1 MHEVRARSVRS
12 WSMRGAGKSKSGDS
26 SSSSSSLSAK
36 GDAFEREQALANAC
50 ARKHTWLFNLPFVN
64 RFDDLGRLAP
74 LIGARNPHD
83 FSWSTS
89 FDADFIGAL
98 CYEGFLPM
106 AERLAPKE
114 YALMPKLHAERCV
127 LPTADVHVRK
137 STRKRA
143 READARGS
151 RFLLTADQRFDEV
164 CAAIVAQHGENWFHP
179 PLVAAFREMRARGDG
194 GVHGG
199 RVTIHSFELWQ
210 EQPGGGAPILVAGE
224 VGYRVGA
231 CYTSL
236 SGFCKADSAGTVQMA
251 SMVAVLA
258 ERGVRLWDLGMV
270 LPYKANMGAFSEPRL
285 AFLKRLHGLR
295 DDRQGRSL
303 SQPAYLHA
311 LELLNS
317 FAAWQRAA
325 KAQVDGASA
334 AAPAAAPVAAPAAAP
349 VASAVTTPAAETTP
363 PVVPSAAL
371 GLASS
376 SIALAPAPAL
386 SKSQQRKLRKEEQ
399 RRLRKAGRSSNSG
412 SAGASGQPLEAE
424 AALALGGQA
433 GGQEGAGSPPR
444 VS

>member
-1 MHEVRARSVRS
+1 VRANV
-12 WSMRGAGKSKSGDS
+12 
-26 SSSSSSLSAK
+26 
-36 GDAFEREQALANAC
+36 C

-64 RFDDLGRLAP
+64 RFDDLGRLVP
-74 LIGARNPHD
+74 LIGARNPTD

-89 FDADFIGAL
+89 FDADFIGSL

-127 LPTADVHVRK
+127 LPIVDVHVRK

-143 READARGS
+143 REAQARGC

-164 CAAIVAQHGENWFHP
+164 CAAIVMQHGENWFHP

-210 EQPGGGAPILVAGE
+210 EQRVGDGDGGVAAAAPMLVAGE

-258 ERGVRLWDLGMV
+258 ERGVRIWDLGMV

-285 AFLKRLHGLR
+285 GFLKRLHGVR
-295 DDRQGRSL
+295 DDRRGRSL
-303 SQPAYLHA
+303 SQPDILPA

-317 FAAWQRAA
+317 LAAWQRVA
-325 KAQVDGASA
+325 KAQLLT
-334 AAPAAAPVAAPAAAP
+334 APMSLPVAAPPPVPPPVAVAVAAPATVPAAA
-349 VASAVTTPAAETTP
+349 AATTP
-363 PVVPSAAL
+363 S
-371 GLASS
+371 ASS
-376 SIALAPAPAL
+376 GMSATSTTSL
-386 SKSQQRKLRKEEQ
+386 SKSQQRKQRKVQQ
-399 RRLRKAGRSSNSG
+399 RRLCKG
-412 SAGASGQPLEAE
+412 SRGDDSTGASGHLLKAE
-424 AALALGGQA
+424 SERGGQA
-433 GGQEGAGSPPR
+433 SGHDTHYQT
-444 VS
+444 